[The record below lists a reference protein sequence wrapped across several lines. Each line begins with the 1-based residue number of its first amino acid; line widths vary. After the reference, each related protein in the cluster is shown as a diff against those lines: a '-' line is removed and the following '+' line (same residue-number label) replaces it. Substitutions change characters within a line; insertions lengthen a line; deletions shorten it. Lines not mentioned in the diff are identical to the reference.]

1 MIFSGLYVSN
11 EMITMDF
18 LFQAFCVCVCFL
30 SRVIT
35 TWWAGVATVVKWHLI
50 KSLNDK
56 SKIIKIVIRTLNN
69 QKRRNLQKRNIFL
82 VALVASLLVPCLS
95 ICCNLLP

>member
-1 MIFSGLYVSN
+1 M
-11 EMITMDF
+11 
-18 LFQAFCVCVCFL
+18 
-30 SRVIT
+30 
-35 TWWAGVATVVKWHLI
+35 ATVVKWHLI

-82 VALVASLLVPCLS
+82 VALVVDGFPVGSLFVH
-95 ICCNLLP
+95 LL